1 MSKRKI
7 YEIAKE
13 LNMPN
18 KDLIEK
24 IKEINIEVK
33 SHLSTVDEK
42 QENEI
47 LKYVK
52 KDIQKDSKKMNDK
65 KEKVKISK
73 EEPVII
79 RREVVVKQDEEKV
92 SKKAV
97 DSSKNTTK
105 VKNNN
110 KDYNIVYREKSDKP
124 LTVSELFGLGN
135 AKKES
140 NEKSKKEIDSKK
152 AINKDVNNT
161 TSNER
166 KNDKKDFDKKKSEV
180 KKDNKVLSH
189 NKVLEIAN
197 RVKEEKIKKELEV
210 KEKAQKDRENKGNR
224 NSQNRNR
231 DFKNREVRDN
241 KGKPRTD
248 RNSRDNGQRD
258 SKDFRNRDFKGKED
272 RDFGKKS
279 FRDNNQDRSRY
290 NDKKQST
297 TDVITDDLF
306 KENARSN
313 DKKISRQKD
322 KEKEFNKLS
331 ETKANK
337 NPRNRVREE
346 EFDVD
351 DLNMLKHQ
359 GNLSGMIE
367 SGDIFDVYQGRR
379 KQKQPKKKKEKV
391 VKEQA
396 KLTNILIGETITV
409 KDLAQA
415 LKVTASDLLMKL
427 MSQGV
432 ITTLNS
438 SIDFETAYILSSE
451 YGVTATKKN
460 IVSFEEKLFD
470 DSVDKEEE
478 LEERPP
484 VVVVMG
490 HVDHGKTSLLDAI
503 RNTNKVS
510 GEAGGITQ
518 HIGAYQVEANGKLIT
533 FLDTPG
539 HEAFISM
546 RARGAKATDIAILVV
561 AANDGVMPQTV
572 EAINHAKA
580 AEIPIIVAVNKMDL
594 PGANIDKVKQELI
607 EHEILS
613 EEWGGDTIFV
623 PISAKTGMGIDTLL
637 EMVQLQAEILE
648 LKANKNK
655 QAKGTVLEAR
665 LDKAKGPVVS
675 MLVNRGTLNT
685 GDTVIVGTS
694 IGRIRSMIDYQ
705 GKTIK
710 KAYPSTPVEVTGIT
724 TVPEAGSTFYE
735 VDDEKTAKKLI
746 EKREREEKEKKLTS
760 NGAVTLEN
768 LFENISKGQ
777 AKVLNIVVKADVA
790 GTAEAVKKSLERLST
805 DEVQVKVINSNVG
818 AISETDVNLARVAN
832 AIIIGFNVRPDAV
845 AKEEADKAEI
855 EIKLYSV
862 IYNAIEDV
870 KNAMIGMLDPEY
882 REVVIGTVEVRATF
896 KISKIGTIAGSYIT
910 TGLVKRNSKVRVIR
924 DNLVIAD
931 STISSLKRE
940 KDDAKEVK
948 SGYECG
954 IQIEGFNDIEV
965 GDTFEVYEIEEI
977 KRKSLKQ

>member
-65 KEKVKISK
+65 KEKAKISK

-79 RREVVVKQDEEKV
+79 RREVVVKQDEEKA

-105 VKNNN
+105 AKNNN

-694 IGRIRSMIDYQ
+694 IGRIRSMTDYQ
-705 GKTIK
+705 GKIIK

-965 GDTFEVYEIEEI
+965 GDIFEVYEIEEI

>member
-65 KEKVKISK
+65 KEKAKISK

-79 RREVVVKQDEEKV
+79 RREVVVKQDEEKA

-135 AKKES
+135 AKKDS
-140 NEKSKKEIDSKK
+140 NEKPKKEMDSKK
-152 AINKDVNNT
+152 AINKNINNT
-161 TSNER
+161 ASNER
-166 KNDKKDFDKKKSEV
+166 MNDKKDFDKKKSEV

-210 KEKAQKDRENKGNR
+210 KEKAQKDRENKENR

-241 KGKPRTD
+241 KGKPRAD

-451 YGVTATKKN
+451 Y
-460 IVSFEEKLFD
+460 SF
-470 DSVDKEEE
+470 
-478 LEERPP
+478 
-484 VVVVMG
+484 
-490 HVDHGKTSLLDAI
+490 I
-503 RNTNKVS
+503 
-510 GEAGGITQ
+510 
-518 HIGAYQVEANGKLIT
+518 
-533 FLDTPG
+533 
-539 HEAFISM
+539 
-546 RARGAKATDIAILVV
+546 
-561 AANDGVMPQTV
+561 
-572 EAINHAKA
+572 
-580 AEIPIIVAVNKMDL
+580 
-594 PGANIDKVKQELI
+594 
-607 EHEILS
+607 
-613 EEWGGDTIFV
+613 
-623 PISAKTGMGIDTLL
+623 
-637 EMVQLQAEILE
+637 
-648 LKANKNK
+648 
-655 QAKGTVLEAR
+655 
-665 LDKAKGPVVS
+665 
-675 MLVNRGTLNT
+675 
-685 GDTVIVGTS
+685 
-694 IGRIRSMIDYQ
+694 
-705 GKTIK
+705 
-710 KAYPSTPVEVTGIT
+710 
-724 TVPEAGSTFYE
+724 
-735 VDDEKTAKKLI
+735 
-746 EKREREEKEKKLTS
+746 
-760 NGAVTLEN
+760 
-768 LFENISKGQ
+768 
-777 AKVLNIVVKADVA
+777 
-790 GTAEAVKKSLERLST
+790 
-805 DEVQVKVINSNVG
+805 
-818 AISETDVNLARVAN
+818 
-832 AIIIGFNVRPDAV
+832 
-845 AKEEADKAEI
+845 
-855 EIKLYSV
+855 
-862 IYNAIEDV
+862 
-870 KNAMIGMLDPEY
+870 
-882 REVVIGTVEVRATF
+882 
-896 KISKIGTIAGSYIT
+896 
-910 TGLVKRNSKVRVIR
+910 
-924 DNLVIAD
+924 
-931 STISSLKRE
+931 
-940 KDDAKEVK
+940 
-948 SGYECG
+948 
-954 IQIEGFNDIEV
+954 
-965 GDTFEVYEIEEI
+965 
-977 KRKSLKQ
+977 

>member
-13 LNMPN
+13 LNIPN

-694 IGRIRSMIDYQ
+694 IGRIRSMTDYQ
-705 GKTIK
+705 GKIIK